1 MVILSHLLKSSL
13 SNTSS
18 SLTLIIEDKQF
29 TGLGKVIWLN
39 SVHNFQG
46 EKEILISENAFLGFL
61 GSLSVS
67 SMCPPSKIS
76 LSDLS
81 TNKLLCIDSLEYLDW
96 LIGTENLYK
105 TIQKRAEN
113 GLGTLAVINKSY
125 MGSYLTEKYSSLASI
140 LAIVNKYSNCK
151 GQIKCVHSR
160 GYCKFTE
167 EFCAFEVVGDVV
179 KEIKGISKPE
189 VSVGP
194 KSTFRLGV
202 SEEEKKMREITPLP
216 YEKTQGII
224 VRDQDDRI
232 SEDEEGDDDD
242 YYELNE

>member
-13 SNTSS
+13 SNTGS

-39 SVHNFQG
+39 SVRNFQG
-46 EKEILISENAFLGFL
+46 EKEILISENAFLGLL

-67 SMCPPSKIS
+67 SMCPPSTVTLAS
-76 LSDLS
+76 LS

-96 LIGTENLYK
+96 LLGTENLYK
-105 TIQKRAEN
+105 TLQKRAEN
-113 GLGTLAVINKSY
+113 GFGTLAVINKSY
-125 MGSYLTEKYSSLASI
+125 MGTCLTEKYASLASI
-140 LAIVNKYSNCK
+140 LAIANTYSNYQ
-151 GQIKCVHSR
+151 GQIKCVHTR

-167 EFCAFEVVGDVV
+167 EFCNFEVVGDIV
-179 KEIKGISKPE
+179 KEAKSINKPG

-202 SEEEKKMREITPLP
+202 NEEEKKMREVTPLP
-216 YEKTQGII
+216 YEKSQGII